1 MAILFVSGVNDRSTI
16 GVTLD
21 KQGRLGYLVD
31 GNCSIHYRLKLEEGI
46 ASSYMIFGKGIR
58 QPVADFQQTPSLI
71 FNQIADADT
80 HQGALERCVSL
91 CDQVNTTVINH
102 PRHVLQTGRDRVSGL
117 LQNIPGVIAPR
128 TLRFRPVSPQEAISH
143 AAAEGFSFPYIIRV
157 AGEHHGK
164 SMVRLESEDDL
175 PLLHALPF
183 DGRDF
188 YLTEYVDYRGE
199 DGMYHKQRIVVIDG
213 EPVLRHSLY
222 ADNWMVHAN
231 ARQFMMQRES
241 WDDDIA
247 RFDRLSREVIPPLQP
262 AISEISDRLQ
272 LEYFG
277 IDCSLLPGGE
287 ILVFEAN
294 ANMNV
299 LHGPNPEIRYRV
311 EAIEQKLYAL
321 LTRYSGEKVI

>member
-1 MAILFVSGVNDRSTI
+1 MAILFVSGVNDRSVVGI
-16 GVTLD
+16 SLD
-21 KQGRLGYLVD
+21 EQGRLGYLVD
-31 GNCSIHYRLKLEEGI
+31 GNCSIHHRLPLKEGI
-46 ASSYMIFGKGIR
+46 AAELMIFGKGVR
-58 QPVADFQQTPSLI
+58 QPDADFQQVPSLI

-80 HQGALERCVSL
+80 HRGALERCVTL

-102 PRHVLQTGRDRVSGL
+102 PRHVLQTGRDQVSKR
-117 LQNIPGVIAPR
+117 LQDIPGVIMPR
-128 TLRFRPVSPQEAISH
+128 TQRFRPRSPGEVIAY
-143 AAAEGFSFPYIIRV
+143 AAAEGFAFPYVVRV

-164 SMVRLESEDDL
+164 SLVRLESAEDL
-175 PLLHALPF
+175 PVLHTLPF

-188 YLTEYVDYRGE
+188 YLIEYVDYRDP

-222 ADNWMVHAN
+222 MDHWMVHAS
-231 ARQFMMQRES
+231 AREFMMKRES

-247 RFDRLSREVIPPLQP
+247 RFDRLSREVVPALRP
-262 AISEISDRLQ
+262 AISEISNRLQ

-277 IDCSLLPGGE
+277 IDCCLLPDGQM
-287 ILVFEAN
+287 LVFEAN

-311 EAIEQKLYAL
+311 KAIEQKLYAL
-321 LTRYSGEKVI
+321 LTRYSGEKVA

>member
-1 MAILFVSGVNDRSTI
+1 MTILFVSGISDRSII
-16 GVTLD
+16 GVNLD
-21 KQGRLGYLVD
+21 EQGRLGYLVD
-31 GNCSIHYRLKLEEGI
+31 GNCSVHHRLPLKEGV
-46 ASSYMIFGKGIR
+46 AGEFMIFGKGIR
-58 QPVADFQQTPSLI
+58 QPDADFEQAPSLI

-80 HQGALERCVSL
+80 HRGALERCVDL

-102 PRHVLQTGRDRVSGL
+102 PRHVLQTGRDRVSRQ
-117 LQNIPGVIAPR
+117 LQNIPGVIMPR
-128 TLRFRPVSPQEAISH
+128 TRRFRPRSPADVVSH
-143 AAAEGFSFPYIIRV
+143 AAEEGFAFPYIARV

-164 SMVRLESEDDL
+164 SLVRLDSADDL
-175 PLLHALPF
+175 PALHALPF

-188 YLTEYVDYRGE
+188 YLVEYVDYRDQ

-222 ADNWMVHAN
+222 MDHWMVHAK

-241 WDDDIA
+241 WDDDVA
-247 RFDRLSREVIPPLQP
+247 RFDRLSREVVPSLKP
-262 AISEISDRLQ
+262 AISEISNRLQ

-277 IDCSLLPGGE
+277 IDCCLLPDGQM
-287 ILVFEAN
+287 LVFEAN

-321 LTRYSGEKVI
+321 LTRYSGEQVL